1 MSSVV
6 ADTHALVWHLLG
18 LPDLSSAGRE
28 ALRAASTPGHSIF
41 AASVTVVEVIYL
53 TERGRVLPVAYDR
66 LVCVL
71 ASPDR
76 WRVRLAPLDLE
87 IAQAVQQIPR
97 DVVPD
102 MPDRIIA
109 ATALHLGLPL
119 VTKDARIRSL
129 PLETIW

>member
-1 MSSVV
+1 MPSVV
-6 ADTHALVWHLLG
+6 ADTHAVIWHFLRF
-18 LPDLSSAGRE
+18 PDLSETGRE

-41 AASVTVVEVIYL
+41 VASVSLVEMTYL
-53 TERGRVLPVAYDR
+53 GERGRVSSVAYER
-66 LVCVL
+66 LIRAL
-71 ASPDR
+71 MAPDR
-76 WRVRLAPLDLE
+76 SRVQLVPLDLE
-87 IAQAVQQIPR
+87 IAQAVRRIPR
-97 DVVPD
+97 DIVPD